1 MDYFRKQEVLT
12 KSLLYAQAKNI
23 YHIILYNL

>member
-1 MDYFRKQEVLT
+1 MDYFRQQDVLA
-12 KSLLYAQAKNI
+12 KSVLYAQTKNI